1 MPLNSVET
9 LAAVAAQV
17 MAEKNHAI
25 RLGIQVIKH
34 LQKQYP
40 GTELARVAQSLE
52 ITMQIAHD
60 RTTASELKK
69 LLKRSEGLAE
79 SNTVPNSPPAP

>member
-1 MPLNSVET
+1 MLPNSIEMLT
-9 LAAVAAQV
+9 AVAGQV

-34 LQKQYP
+34 LQKVYP
-40 GTELARVAQSLE
+40 GTELARVALSLE
-52 ITMQIAHD
+52 VTMQVAQD
-60 RTTASELKK
+60 LTLESELKK